1 VSGAHRPGR
10 GRRVAARALV
20 ALVAVA
26 AVAVT
31 AVAVQDRAELRDRS
45 HRSAHAAAADLVAV
59 RDGRSRIDD
68 LETAIRAAQ
77 TAQRADDVATVEI
90 ITALD
95 ELSTLDDRIALAEL
109 ELSRVRTVSDEQVR
123 QLRILHSC
131 ANALEQVRTRVR
143 DGDTAGA
150 TAYLAAGSAACREAE
165 ALAEDVAAAHPF
177 DFADPQVMQD
187 GGAYYAFGTNGPA
200 GTVQVL
206 SSADL
211 SDWDVR
217 GSALA
222 GLPAWARPGF
232 TWAPAAIKTG
242 STYTLFY
249 TVRQLGSEKQ
259 CITRATATAPA
270 GPYVDTS
277 TGPLVCQLS
286 QAGSIDPS
294 PYRDAAGNLYL
305 TWKSEG
311 ETVGGGAGLW
321 AAPLAPDA
329 SKLSWFPTQLLSV
342 DRDWEGRTIEGPS
355 MAQAGGT
362 WILLYSANS
371 WSTAAYS
378 TGYATCEG
386 PKGPCTKP
394 PDNRVLRS
402 DGDREGPGG
411 AELFRT
417 AGGQL
422 KVAYAAWDAG
432 DVGVPNPRRLHLGT
446 VSMTP
451 LGLRIS

>member
-1 VSGAHRPGR
+1 MTL
-10 GRRVAARALV
+10 RRVAGWLVLAGLV
-20 ALVAVA
+20 AA

-31 AVAVQDRAELRDRS
+31 TVAVQDRAELRERA
-45 HRSAHAAAADLVAV
+45 HRAAHDATADLMAV
-59 RDGRSRIDD
+59 DQDLDDIDV
-68 LETAIRAAQ
+68 LEASIRAAEA
-77 TAQRADDVATVEI
+77 AQADDDAATVAI

-95 ELSTLDDRIALAEL
+95 QLSTLRDRIALAEL
-109 ELSRVRTVSDEQVR
+109 ELDRVETVSAEQVR

-131 ANALEQVRTRVR
+131 ANALEQVRIRIR
-143 DGDTAGA
+143 DGDTSGA
-150 TAYLAAGSAACREAE
+150 TAYLAAGSDSCREAE
-165 ALAEDVAAAHPF
+165 ALAEGLAAAHPF
-177 DFADPQVMQD
+177 DFADPQVMPAD
-187 GGAYYAFGTNGPA
+187 GAYYAFGTNGPA

-206 SSADL
+206 SSTDL
-211 SDWDVR
+211 SKWEVR
-217 GSALA
+217 GSALR

-270 GPYVDTS
+270 GPYEDTS
-277 TGPLVCQLS
+277 TGPLICQLGEG
-286 QAGSIDPS
+286 GSIDPS
-294 PYRDAAGNLYL
+294 PFYNETGTLHL

-311 ETVGGGAGLW
+311 ETIGGGAKLW
-321 AAPLAPDA
+321 SAPLAPDG
-329 SKLSWFPTQLLSV
+329 SKLAFFPVALLSV
-342 DRDWEGRTIEGPS
+342 DREWEGRTIEGPS
-355 MAQAGGT
+355 MAKAGDT
-362 WILLYSANS
+362 WVLLYSGNR
-371 WSTAAYS
+371 WDTGAYA
-378 TGYATCEG
+378 TGYATCAG
-386 PKGPCTKP
+386 PVGPCSKP
-394 PDNRVLRS
+394 EDNRVLRS
-402 DGDREGPGG
+402 DGEREGPGG

-432 DVGVPNPRRLHLGT
+432 DVGIPNPRRLHLGT